1 MVLDYRLVIGSK
13 IRPVREN
20 VANLLLWNVLFFEI
34 SFIRISQEKK
44 NVRIQIKK
52 ISGELMREQLLTS
65 ICY

>member
-34 SFIRISQEKK
+34 SLIRISQEKK